1 MIQNSSI
8 GEIPN
13 INEITSKI
21 YNDQEIDLYQLE
33 DAINKHP
40 LGRKPTNIRSKIAYK
55 EILQNTKAT
64 NKYLLPGQICCFNY
78 LEPKFKEDLEY
89 YDRTPLVL
97 FLGITRTD
105 DGNIRE
111 VGINFHYYPP
121 FARARIL
128 NKVYEVFKPHWKKN
142 FNEVQHKPNMM
153 IDYRTLKHIMRHNL
167 HLSFGIKCYI
177 PVLRGNSHIIP
188 TRLLSTAFYTE
199 GHFSKATLQQ
209 IFRFWR
215 QFRQ

>member
-21 YNDQEIDLYQLE
+21 YNNQEIDLYQLE

-64 NKYLLPGQICCFNY
+64 SKYVLPGQLAIFNY

-89 YDRTPLVL
+89 YDRTPFVL

-105 DGNIRE
+105 EGNIRE
-111 VGINFHYYPP
+111 VGLNLHLYPP

-128 NKVYEVFKPHWKKN
+128 IKVYEMFKPHWKKN

-153 IDYRTLKHIMRHNL
+153 IDYSTLKHMLRHNL
-167 HLSFGIKCYI
+167 KIGFGVRMYI
-177 PVLRGNSHIIP
+177 PVLRGNTHVIP
-188 TRLLSTAFYTE
+188 SRLMSTAFYTE
-199 GHFSKATLQQ
+199 AHASKATLQQ

>member
-1 MIQNSSI
+1 MLQNSSI

-13 INEITSKI
+13 LKEITTKI
-21 YNDQEIDLYQLE
+21 YNDKEIDVYQLE

-40 LGRKPTNIRSKIAYK
+40 LGKRPINIRSKLAYAELLK
-55 EILQNTKAT
+55 NTKET
-64 NKYLLPGQICCFNY
+64 TKYLLPGQMALFNY
-78 LEPKFKEDLEY
+78 LEPKLKEDLEY

-128 NKVYEVFKPHWKKN
+128 NKVYEVFKPHWQKN
-142 FNEVQHKPNMM
+142 FNEVQHKPNMV

-167 HLSFGIKCYI
+167 HLAFGIRCYI
-177 PVLRGNSHIIP
+177 PVLRSTTHTIP
-188 TRLLSTAFYTE
+188 TRLFSTAFYTE
-199 GHFSKATLQQ
+199 GHFSCATLQQ

-215 QFRQ
+215 QFY

>member
-64 NKYLLPGQICCFNY
+64 NKYLLPGQICMFNY

-177 PVLRGNSHIIP
+177 PVLRGNSHVIP